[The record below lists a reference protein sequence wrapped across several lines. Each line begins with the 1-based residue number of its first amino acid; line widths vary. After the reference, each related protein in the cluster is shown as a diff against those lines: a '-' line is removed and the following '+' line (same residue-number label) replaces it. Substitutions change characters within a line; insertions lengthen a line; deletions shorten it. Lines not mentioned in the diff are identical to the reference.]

1 MTMVFVGSTLTFD
14 STNGIREEIA
24 EDTLAFD
31 FEVPA

>member
-1 MTMVFVGSTLTFD
+1 MIMVFRDSRLTFD